1 MKKDKPKITV
11 VTNLVGI
18 EQQVVF
24 TELEELLISA
34 IDNFILWNTTHSDR
48 GLAEEYIANEDVNYN
63 EWFEIKKEKK

>member
-1 MKKDKPKITV
+1 MKKDEPKITV

-18 EQQVVF
+18 EQHVVF

-48 GLAEEYIANEDVNYN
+48 ELAEEYIVNEHVDYN
-63 EWFEIKKEKK
+63 EWFEIKEEE